1 MPIKIHHGPPGSY
14 KTAGALADDF
24 LREAKAGRV
33 IVTNVRGLSRERTLE
48 QFPDLPPSF
57 DVIHVDDKTSEGR
70 KKWATWF
77 HWVPHGAFIFLDE
90 VQDLWPKSWRESDI
104 RKLDYP
110 GGVDQATKD
119 DRPKDWEQA
128 LDKHRHYNWD
138 MTLTT
143 PSYAKVRDDVK
154 GIADMAYKHKNLAL
168 VGWTGRYIEGAHM
181 ADDTG
186 KNANDFISIGNKKV
200 PKYVFT
206 LYDSTQTGIVS
217 DTKSG
222 VPLWKNPRVLLI
234 LGILGACL
242 AYVASKPVPKV
253 IGGPGAAGGGQG
265 VGGVG
270 PVPPSGSGAAGG
282 VSGGSV
288 QSFSGPQD
296 PSLEPLA
303 SGEPYIVVSYKIG
316 PEWKYAVRHNHQ
328 DYTNGDLLSL
338 GYSVET
344 MGSCGVRIRRDRWQ
358 RVITCQ
364 LPKEIT
370 LQPVKPPPDTPQSF
384 GGFAAMPDPSP
395 VVGQPHATP
404 NPPPAKSI

>member
-77 HWVPHGAFIFLDE
+77 HWMPHGAFIFLDE
-90 VQDLWPKSWRESDI
+90 VQDLWPKSWREADI

-234 LGILGACL
+234 LGILVACV
-242 AYVASKPVPKV
+242 AYVASKPVPKIV
-253 IGGPGAAGGGQG
+253 GGSGAAGGGQG

-270 PVPPSGSGAAGG
+270 PVPPSGAGAGGG
-282 VSGGSV
+282 VSGAAV
-288 QSFSGPQD
+288 QPVGIAQSPD
-296 PSLEPLA
+296 LEPLA
-303 SGEPYIVVSYKIG
+303 SGDPYIVVSYKTGI
-316 PEWKYAVRHNHQ
+316 EWKYAVHHNHQ
-328 DYTNGDLLSL
+328 DLTNGDLLAM
-338 GYSVET
+338 GYTIET
-344 MGSCGVRIRRDRWQ
+344 MGSCGLKIRRGQWQ
-358 RVITCQ
+358 RVISCQ
-364 LPKEIT
+364 LPKEHIAPQ
-370 LQPVKPPPDTPQSF
+370 LPALRPVPDPVT
-384 GGFAAMPDPSP
+384 GFASLPEPSHEIKKP
-395 VVGQPHATP
+395 E
-404 NPPPAKSI
+404 PPTQQAGKSI

>member
-48 QFPDLPPSF
+48 KFPDLPPSF

-77 HWVPHGAFIFLDE
+77 HWMPHGAFIFLDE
-90 VQDLWPKSWRESDI
+90 VQDLWPKSWRESDL

-110 GGVDQATKD
+110 GGVDQATAD

-181 ADDTG
+181 ADDSG
-186 KNANDFISIGNKKV
+186 KSASDFISVGNKKV
-200 PKYVFT
+200 PKYVFE

-234 LGILGACL
+234 LGILGACV
-242 AYVASKPVPKV
+242 AYVASKPVPKIV
-253 IGGPGAAGGGQG
+253 GGSGAAVPVASAGAAGAGAASS
-265 VGGVG
+265 G
-270 PVPPSGSGAAGG
+270 PPAGG
-282 VSGGSV
+282 VSGAAV
-288 QSFSGPQD
+288 QPVGGTQD
-296 PSLEPLA
+296 PELEPLA
-303 SGEPYIVVSYKIG
+303 SGDPYIVMSYKKGI
-316 PEWKYAVRHNHQ
+316 EWKYAVRHNHQ
-328 DYTNGDLLSL
+328 DMTNADLLAM
-338 GYSVET
+338 GYALET
-344 MGSCGVRIRRDRWQ
+344 MGSCGLRIRRGQWQ
-358 RVITCQ
+358 RVISCQ
-364 LPKEIT
+364 LAKEHT
-370 LQPVKPPPDTPQSF
+370 PPALQPYRPSPEPVTGFAALPEPSHEIKPPPP
-384 GGFAAMPDPSP
+384 PSSS
-395 VVGQPHATP
+395 
-404 NPPPAKSI
+404 KSA